1 LTDNR
6 KSEPG
11 SCMIPPTNPLEISTL
26 RDMFIRRY
34 YLRLLHGNFTLPRES
49 DGSSLRQEITAA
61 ARTISDEQ
69 IERLLS
75 EREWRGRLCAAW
87 FIGLSKRASYVPSI
101 GKLLLASEIVYA
113 GQGYCMALGLI
124 GSEECARLLRSY
136 LKVYLPL
143 NGRVY
148 DQDWAI
154 GALAHIERAPPVEYL
169 EQELWRAG
177 EYLMDPAEGIEN
189 FGEIISYLRQYRM
202 IEVAD

>member
-1 LTDNR
+1 M
-6 KSEPG
+6 K
-11 SCMIPPTNPLEISTL
+11 PPTNALEISAL
-26 RDMFIRRY
+26 RDTFVRRY

-49 DGSSLRQEITAA
+49 DGSSFRQEITAA

-87 FIGLSKRASYVPSI
+87 FIGLGKRAGYVPSI
-101 GKLLLASEIVYA
+101 GKLLLASEMVYA

-124 GSEECARLLRSY
+124 GSEECARLLHSY
-136 LKVYLPL
+136 LDVYLPL

-154 GALAHIERAPPVEYL
+154 GALAHIEGAPPVQYL
-169 EQELWRAG
+169 EQELWRG
-177 EYLMDPAEGIEN
+177 GRYVMDPAEGMEN
-189 FGEIISYLRQYRM
+189 FDEIVSYLHQYRM

>member
-1 LTDNR
+1 MTADIFQLNSPT
-6 KSEPG
+6 S
-11 SCMIPPTNPLEISTL
+11 PPEISTL
-26 RDMFIRRY
+26 RDVFVRRF
-34 YLRLLHGNFTLPRES
+34 YLRLLHGNFTHPREG
-49 DGSSLRQEITAA
+49 DGGSLRQEIAAA

-69 IERLLS
+69 IERLLN

-87 FIGLSKRASYVPSI
+87 FVGLGRRASHVPPI
-101 GKLLLASEIVYA
+101 GKLLLASEMVYA

-124 GSEECARLLRSY
+124 GGEECARLLHAY

-154 GALAHIERAPPVEYL
+154 GALAHIEGAPPVEYL
-169 EQELWRAG
+169 EQGLWRVG
-177 EYLMDPAEGIEN
+177 KYVMDPAESIEN
-189 FGEIISYLRQYRM
+189 FGEVISYLRQYRM